1 MGNIIHVMEKFLIW
15 NITRQKHNSLSLLC
29 IITLLSFS
37 SHWEARVL
45 HHETMA
51 PFLSK

>member
-1 MGNIIHVMEKFLIW
+1 MVKF
-15 NITRQKHNSLSLLC
+15 HNKCLTLTILS
-29 IITLLSFS
+29 TNS
-37 SHWEARVL
+37 SHWEARIL